1 MRTSFLICFIYLS
14 IYLGLAENRELKQLS
29 VFSVVQFP
37 NDECVSSSSTSTNGT
52 CYTSSECTA
61 KGGSAS
67 GSCAAGFGVCCVI
80 STSTCGATI
89 STNTSYIRN
98 PGYPSTYSP
107 TSAGTCVFNINKCS
121 DDICQLRLDFETF
134 TGYAVDTVTAGI
146 GACTDTFAAVGD
158 SGVNPPTI
166 CGTNTGYHMYVE
178 FGANSGDTVTI
189 TNTLSAA
196 GTYSWNIL
204 ARQISCTAA
213 WKAPTNCVQYFT
225 GISDTVQ
232 NYNFGGQMLQ
242 AQSYENC
249 IRTADG
255 YCRIMWQESSAATP
269 DSFQLDTQAGAV
281 SATGAGA
288 ATACALAFVTIPD
301 ASPDGVSPLPI
312 PPNTLGF
319 QSTWCG
325 GNLGFDGVTGADG
338 VNGMP
343 LALVSAQ
350 KPFTLGFNTLNSN
363 GAADIGTGNG
373 FSLDYTQLPC

>member
-1 MRTSFLICFIYLS
+1 MRLLSSLS
-14 IYLGLAENRELKQLS
+14 ILYLALHICLGEDRKSKQ
-29 VFSVVQFP
+29 FSLFSIVQFP
-37 NDECVSSSSTSTNGT
+37 NDECTSASSSTTNGT
-52 CYTSSECTA
+52 CFTTSECGS
-61 KGGSAS
+61 KGGAAA
-67 GSCAAGFGVCCVI
+67 GTCAAGFGVCCVI
-80 STSTCGATI
+80 STSTCGDTI

-98 PGYPSTYSP
+98 PGYPSTYTP
-107 TSAGTCVFNINKCS
+107 TTTGSCVFTINKCS
-121 DDICQLRLDFETF
+121 DDICQLRLDFQTF
-134 TGYAVDTVTAGI
+134 SGYSVDTATTGI
-146 GACTDTFAAVGD
+146 GVCTDSFAAAGQT
-158 SGVNPPTI
+158 GVNPPTI

-178 FGANSGDTVTI
+178 FGAAAGDSIDLTSTFAD
-189 TNTLSAA
+189 L

-249 IRTADG
+249 IRTGDG

-269 DSFQLDTQAGAV
+269 DSFQLDTQDL
-281 SATGAGA
+281 ATGAA
-288 ATACALAFVTIPD
+288 SATACALAFVTIPD